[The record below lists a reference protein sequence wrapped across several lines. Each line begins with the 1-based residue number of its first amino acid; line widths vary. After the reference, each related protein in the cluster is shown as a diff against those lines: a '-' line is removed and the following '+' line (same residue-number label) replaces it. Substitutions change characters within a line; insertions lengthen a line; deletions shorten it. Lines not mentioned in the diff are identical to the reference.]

1 MERGG
6 ACYLRLVMQISP
18 RSTRL
23 MKALLPIPI
32 VAGIATLLLLAGS

>member
-1 MERGG
+1 
-6 ACYLRLVMQISP
+6 MQISP

-32 VAGIATLLLLAGS
+32 AAGIAALLLLAGCGGAPLP